1 MGSHIEF
8 AETLVVSIHSGLLG
22 DTCTVGKNKENCTND
37 HDKMKL
43 RVEMDT
49 DKFAT

>member
-8 AETLVVSIHSGLLG
+8 AEIVVVSIHSGLLG

-37 HDKMKL
+37 HDKNEAES
-43 RVEMDT
+43 RNGY
-49 DKFAT
+49 